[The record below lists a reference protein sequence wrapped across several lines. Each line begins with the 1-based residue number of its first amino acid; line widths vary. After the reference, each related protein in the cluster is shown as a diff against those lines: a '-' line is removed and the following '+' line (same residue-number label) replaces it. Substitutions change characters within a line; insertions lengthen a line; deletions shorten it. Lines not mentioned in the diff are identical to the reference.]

1 MQWYAWQMTIEFK
14 LYNDGVCVPTTVI
27 KVRIFWGSD
36 HCFWMQRRSIHAAVL
51 SCLPC
56 DQINQDPILWQ
67 LWKYVFC
74 IVVQIYL
81 SNSWQKAEGRRRWK
95 KNETCSSLSKEAISI
110 RQFLATELKVG
121 FYFFYFFLWTWK
133 EEVEIAITISCM
145 NIFLTYES
153 SDLPCAAG
161 VVSLIPEVVITL

>member
-1 MQWYAWQMTIEFK
+1 MIRSTKTQFCDSCENMFFVSLFK
-14 LYNDGVCVPTTVI
+14 
-27 KVRIFWGSD
+27 
-36 HCFWMQRRSIHAAVL
+36 SICQTA
-51 SCLPC
+51 
-56 DQINQDPILWQ
+56 D
-67 LWKYVFC
+67 KK
-74 IVVQIYL
+74 
-81 SNSWQKAEGRRRWK
+81 QKEGEGEK

-161 VVSLIPEVVITL
+161 AVSLIPEVVITL